1 MEKALHKVKKLIYSF
16 QPLEEEEWST
26 FAGSFTFKEY
36 NKGDFLVKA
45 GEQSNAVFYIEQ
57 GIIRN
62 YFLREAKEF
71 TIDFHFE
78 GEFVSAFHSII
89 TGAPSKIAI
98 EAIQDVKAVVLPY
111 NEIAEH
117 YKNSINVNTV
127 GRKIAEMHYVNRL
140 EKEMDLLALTA
151 EERYAKLMEKR
162 PKLVSTIS
170 VKHLSSYLGIH
181 PESLSR
187 IRKLYAK
194 N

>member
-1 MEKALHKVKKLIYSF
+1 MEKAFEQVKKLIYSF
-16 QPLEEEEWST
+16 QPLEEEEWNA
-26 FAGSFTFKEY
+26 FADSLIFKEY
-36 NKGDFLVKA
+36 HKGDFLIKT

-57 GIIRN
+57 GVTRN
-62 YFLREAKEF
+62 YFVREAKEF

-89 TGAPSKIAI
+89 TGKPSKIAI
-98 EAIQDVKAVVLPY
+98 EAIQDVKAILLSY
-111 NEIAEH
+111 NEIAER
-117 YKNSINVNTV
+117 YKNAINVNTV

>member
-1 MEKALHKVKKLIYSF
+1 MERALQQVKKLIYSF

-26 FAGSFTFKEY
+26 FADSLTFREY
-36 NKGDFLVKA
+36 KKGDFLVKA
-45 GEQSNAVFYIEQ
+45 GEHSNTIFYIAQ
-57 GIIRN
+57 GVTRN
-62 YFLREAKEF
+62 YFTREAKEF

-89 TGAPSKIAI
+89 TGTPSKIAI

-111 NEIAEH
+111 DEIAKR
-117 YKNSINVNTV
+117 YKNAINVNII

-140 EKEMDLLALTA
+140 EKEIELLSLTA
-151 EERYAKLMEKR
+151 EERYTKLMEKR

-170 VKHLSSYLGIH
+170 VKHLSSYLGIQ